1 MSSSHRGSLSPGS
14 SRDDSSHGP
23 SSQGRSPQGSFSQG
37 SSRNRVPTEA
47 GPSNHGTSTKSGIK
61 KYRDYQDMIDRWP
74 LRSPAGK
81 PGKRVPH
88 QYAGWHDKDLDDRIS
103 QDPLDWK
110 VVKSMSKEERK
121 RHIVAR
127 ANFYFQA
134 FPALIKLS
142 NHGLIEDTLIE
153 DANKAGRFGLTKPP
167 QPMRVNK
174 PWVSILASVC
184 CANSN

>member
-1 MSSSHRGSLSPGS
+1 MSSSHRGSLGPGS
-14 SRDDSSHGP
+14 SRGDSSHGP
-23 SSQGRSPQGSFSQG
+23 SSQGHSSQGSFSQG
-37 SSRNRVPTEA
+37 NSPNHVPTEA
-47 GPSNHGTSTKSGIK
+47 GPSNQGTSTKSGTK
-61 KYRDYQDMIDRWP
+61 KYSDYQDMIAKWP
-74 LRSPAGK
+74 RAGE
-81 PGKRVPH
+81 PGKGVCH
-88 QYAGWHDKDLDDRIS
+88 QYAGSHDKNPDDHIS

-127 ANFYFQA
+127 ANFYSQA
-134 FPALIKLS
+134 FPTLIKLS
-142 NHGLIEDTLIE
+142 NDHFIEHLLIEE
-153 DANKAGRFGLTKPP
+153 ANKAGRFSLTKPP